1 MNTAIHTSNPRKAK
15 RIWLLLGGSIVPVNG
30 TGEMRYMH
38 PGMDLKVRRG

>member
-1 MNTAIHTSNPRKAK
+1 MNTAIHTSNSRKAK